1 MKDFF
6 RKIGAICLIAILML
20 STSSFSVFKHF
31 CGDHLVNISFEKVDS
46 CCESEDESTTIVN
59 KNLNFSKKDCCKNE
73 TTIKELSIVDYT
85 QTLKISKSKVVFITA
100 FYYSFI
106 ESTKSDSSINF
117 FENFSPPN
125 IIFNKQ
131 VQFQSFLI

>member
-1 MKDFF
+1 MKEFF
-6 RKIGAICLIAILML
+6 RKIGAFCLVAILLL

-46 CCESEDESTTIVN
+46 CCETEAESSSIVPN
-59 KNLNFSKKDCCKNE
+59 YLNFSEQDCCKNE
-73 TTIKELSIVDYT
+73 TSVKELSIVDYT

-106 ESTKSDSSINF
+106 ENTIRFSSINF

-125 IIFNKQ
+125 IVFNKQ
-131 VQFQSFLI
+131 IQFQSFLI